1 MLHCTTCPV
10 SRQEAEIF
18 CWTNGLP
25 CDTIPLDE
33 FNTISSKRE
42 VCRRAKQRGWT
53 EARNTNQGG
62 QKARVFVFRV
72 GGKPRVAQPPE
83 HDRPKCAGVRSSADG
98 PKRGIQTKEGRR
110 PECLCSESEGSRALR
125 SRRNM
130 TGRSVQACGAA
141 HSRSFGG
148 PPQVPPF
155 SKQKMEVFLCP
166 NLPPAT

>member
-62 QKARVFVFRV
+62 QKDRVFVFRV
-72 GGKPRVAQPPE
+72 GGKPRVAQPPQR
-83 HDRPKCAGVRSSADG
+83 DKK
-98 PKRGIQTKEGRR
+98 KRGGQAHRGDRLRSGWAEPRDGRR
-110 PECLCSESEGSRALR
+110 PDRVR
-125 SRRNM
+125 
-130 TGRSVQACGAA
+130 
-141 HSRSFGG
+141 
-148 PPQVPPF
+148 P
-155 SKQKMEVFLCP
+155 
-166 NLPPAT
+166 